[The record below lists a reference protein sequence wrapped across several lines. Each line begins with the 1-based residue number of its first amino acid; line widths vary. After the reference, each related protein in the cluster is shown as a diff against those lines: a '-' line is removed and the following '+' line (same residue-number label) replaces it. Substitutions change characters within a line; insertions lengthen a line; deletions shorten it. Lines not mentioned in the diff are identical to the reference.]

1 MFHFILENHTTRV
14 PLLSLLEMYN
24 WLFMCVILGLHTYY
38 DVGLTT
44 EN

>member
-1 MFHFILENHTTRV
+1 MGDSDVLFYFRRV

-24 WLFMCVILGLHTYY
+24 WLFVCVILGLPTYY

-44 EN
+44 ET